1 MARRNMIKSDKLG
14 SHNNPIPTG
23 VVIGNVILP
32 SVISGAGPDGISGD
46 PEEQIRQAFENLRNV
61 MEAAGGSTDNV
72 GKVIFYLKDFSH
84 RAWSTRSGSPCS
96 PTRTTVRPATSC
108 RSTFRE
114 RRSSRWTSSASC
126 DRGRY
131 HESVRQDARDVSS
144 SSAGDAR

>member
-32 SVISGAGPDGISGD
+32 SVISGAGPDGISDD

-84 RAWSTRSGSPCS
+84 RALVNNEWIAMFPNEDD
-96 PTRTTVRPATSC
+96 RPA
-108 RSTFRE
+108 R
-114 RRSSRWTSSASC
+114 
-126 DRGRY
+126 
-131 HESVRQDARDVSS
+131 HVMQIDVQ
-144 SSAGDAR
+144 GKTIIQMDVIGVL